1 MLILG
6 MVQFMI
12 LFHFTSFGCGTS
24 WALEDDFR
32 MVPPAALPVDGTG
45 GGALGSTKLHRTPC
59 LEQLVQGLF
68 SSHCDLRLAVLYRKV
83 TRRLVIAF
91 AQTITV
97 RTHGVGRPAW

>member
-6 MVQFMI
+6 VVRSMLIV
-12 LFHFTSFGCGTS
+12 FHFTSLGCGTS

-32 MVPPAALPVDGTG
+32 IVLPAALLVDGTG
-45 GGALGSTKLHRTPC
+45 GGAFGSTKLHRTPC

-68 SSHCDLRLAVLYRKV
+68 SSHCDLRLAVFYCKV
-83 TRRLVIAF
+83 TRQLVIAL

-97 RTHGVGRPAW
+97 